1 MMFFRFKTLIDNLL
15 QNTDGIRSHITTS
28 TYAMSATM
36 FGKTLSRT
44 MPKAQGICTNIVK
57 QVCDLLIDPEVVGE
71 KLENIDLT
79 YREEVNE
86 NMDRVFSDFGTAD
99 LMRKAEAEV
108 HRRYGTDVITICC
121 MLNMDK
127 THASRLGDVQVWPC
141 NVAVANLKS
150 KVLTTRKGSKLVGYG
165 PMLPMTDKSFA
176 PFLASVGITGTS
188 RQNDACKILR
198 RKLEQDY
205 LRDVI
210 RPVKDLEIVDPIVVQ
225 IGYGLHAIIRK
236 VVFKIV
242 RYLCKI
248 VHVSNVKI

>member
-1 MMFFRFKTLIDNLL
+1 MLKPCFQRFNLDLMLFTSVSSFNLKFYVFTL
-15 QNTDGIRSHITTS
+15 
-28 TYAMSATM
+28 
-36 FGKTLSRT
+36 LSCSQ
-44 MPKAQGICTNIVK
+44 PHFHVVDVSNIVN
-57 QVCDLLIDPEVVGE
+57 P
-71 KLENIDLT
+71 
-79 YREEVNE
+79 
-86 NMDRVFSDFGTAD
+86 
-99 LMRKAEAEV
+99 
-108 HRRYGTDVITICC
+108 
-121 MLNMDK
+121 
-127 THASRLGDVQVWPC
+127 
-141 NVAVANLKS
+141 NLKS

-210 RPVKDLEIVDPIVVQ
+210 RPVKDLESVDPIVVQ